1 MVGAKKLVLIPAL
14 SLLLALPAAAQT
26 VRGLLTDSLTSSPI
40 PGAFVTMIDEH
51 GSELARTITNGS
63 GEFVLTATTP
73 GTYRLRSKR
82 IGFRPYVS
90 APLTLRA
97 GETVSFQAVVH
108 PIPVALASVVV
119 EGDRQCD
126 VAGGASV
133 AAMWDE
139 VREAL
144 TAVVWTSRL
153 PNYWYDIGHFQR
165 ELSPSGRRKGT
176 DSTWRDVGYRLVPFR
191 SAPPEEL
198 EANGFVVPIGENQ
211 NEGYTYWAPDAEVL
225 VSNPF
230 LRTHCFETKDGHGE
244 TSQLIGLAFTP
255 AKGRDKP
262 DVAGTLW
269 IDRKTAELRLLEF
282 TYKNLP
288 EDLIAPRAGG
298 TVEFLRLPSGTW
310 IVHNWAIRMPLAVMK
325 QRPMGM
331 GTEPEVVGFRET
343 GGAAVEI
350 KTRGGTV
357 VFRSDSLAAALA
369 TVTATS
375 AAMASAAIDPA
386 PQLAPATMSPGA
398 PGNGADTG
406 LPAGAVI
413 PAGVGAGAGAGA
425 GAHSP
430 SHNSNLITQADVQS
444 STATDAYSIVQELR
458 PMWLRNR
465 GTISIHDP
473 SSGNVQV
480 YLNGNQF
487 GEPTSLREIVK
498 QDIREIRFYSGSEA
512 QMKFGAGHEG
522 GVIDVRTG
530 MVAPTGTIASAPPA
544 APPPPPNPTPI
555 VPAQPDTAAI
565 RAATKRHRTNAYNQN
580 VLDPEEF
587 EGTPTSDVLS
597 LIQRYRPNWLV
608 TRGTISIYDQTA
620 GQVHV
625 AMNGTILTGD
635 VNRLRDYRAMD
646 VKVLRFLSAGDAQQR
661 YGSGHGG
668 GVIEMWM
675 K

>member
-1 MVGAKKLVLIPAL
+1 MVGAKKLALVPAL
-14 SLLLALPAAAQT
+14 SLLLALPVAAQS
-26 VRGLLTDSLTSSPI
+26 VRGLLTHSLTSSPI

-51 GSELARTITNGS
+51 GSELARAITNGA
-63 GEFVLTATTP
+63 GEFLLTVPTP

-82 IGFRPYVS
+82 IGFQPYVS
-90 APLTLRA
+90 APLTLQS
-97 GETVSFQAVVH
+97 GETISFKAAVH

-126 VAGGASV
+126 VAGGSSV

-153 PNYWYDIGHFQR
+153 PNFWYDIGHFQR
-165 ELSPSGRRKGT
+165 DLTASGRRKGA
-176 DSTWRDVGYRLVPFR
+176 DSTWRDVGYRLVPFK

-198 EANGFVVPIGENQ
+198 EAQGFVVPIGENGA
-211 NEGYTYWAPDAEVL
+211 EGFTYWAPDAEVL

-230 LRTHCFETKDGHGE
+230 LRSHCFETKEGHGE

-255 AKGRDKP
+255 AKGRTTS

-269 IDRKTAELRLLEF
+269 LDRKTAELRLLEF

-288 EDLIAPRAGG
+288 QDLVAPKAGG

-310 IVHNWAIRMPLAVMK
+310 IVHNWSIRMPLAVEK

-331 GTEPEVVGFRET
+331 GTEAEVVGFRET

-350 KTRGGTV
+350 KTRSGTV

-369 TVTATS
+369 SVPATS
-375 AAMASAAIDPA
+375 AVTAVAAGTDPA
-386 PQLAPATMSPGA
+386 PQIAVATTSPAP
-398 PGNGADTG
+398 PGNVVDTIP
-406 LPAGAVI
+406 PAGAVI
-413 PAGVGAGAGAGA
+413 PMVHAN
-425 GAHSP
+425 
-430 SHNSNLITQADVQS
+430 SHNTNLITQADVQS
-444 STATDAYSIVQELR
+444 STATDAYSVVQELR
-458 PMWLRNR
+458 PMWMRNR
-465 GTISIHDP
+465 GTISINDP

-480 YLNGNQF
+480 YLNGNQY
-487 GEPTSLREIVK
+487 GDLNRLREIVR
-498 QDIREIRFYSGSEA
+498 QDIREIRFFSGGEA
-512 QMKFGAGHEG
+512 QMKFGVGHEG

-530 MVAPTGTIASAPPA
+530 AVAPAGTIASAPPETPSA
-544 APPPPPNPTPI
+544 NPTPI
-555 VPAQPDTAAI
+555 VPVQPDTAAI
-565 RAATKRHRTNAYNQN
+565 RAATKRHRASAYNQN
-580 VLDPEEF
+580 VLEPDEY
-587 EGTPTSDVLS
+587 EGTSTSDVLS

-608 TRGTISIYDQTA
+608 TRGQISIMDQTA
-620 GQVHV
+620 GEVHV

-635 VNRLRDYRAMD
+635 VSRLRDYRAMD